1 MKMEVSQKRLF
12 EHDRRMELKMRLAAT
27 KIGTLTK
34 SPHKGIQTEA
44 VQPEVIGR
52 LIERVRKL

>member
-1 MKMEVSQKRLF
+1 MEASQKRLF

-27 KIGTLTK
+27 RIGTIAK
-34 SPHKGIQTEA
+34 SPHKGIQSEA
-44 VQPEVIGR
+44 VQPELIGR

>member
-1 MKMEVSQKRLF
+1 MAVSQKRLF

-27 KIGTLTK
+27 KIGSTTK
-34 SPHKGIQTEA
+34 SPNKGIESEV

>member
-1 MKMEVSQKRLF
+1 MAVSQKRLF

-27 KIGTLTK
+27 KIGTTAK
-34 SPHKGIQTEA
+34 SPNKGIESEV